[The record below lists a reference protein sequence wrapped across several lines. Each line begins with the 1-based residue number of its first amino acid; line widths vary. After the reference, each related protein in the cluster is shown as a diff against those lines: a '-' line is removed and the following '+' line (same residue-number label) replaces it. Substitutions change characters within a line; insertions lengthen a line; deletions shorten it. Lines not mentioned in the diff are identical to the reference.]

1 MVDTLARRQ
10 VGSNCRNT
18 ICRIPPFTKYSTSA
32 GASILTIVSKAGP
45 EHFASETDTPTFEI
59 YPLTNEATATTG
71 VRIGFAVESVD
82 QVFEHLLSVGGQAVS
97 APKNSP
103 WGRRAVIAD
112 PDGHRVELTSAIE
125 PEEAAGG

>member
-1 MVDTLARRQ
+1 MNEVRCNLVVIRSKQLDAAARFYGALGLRL
-10 VGSNCRNT
+10 
-18 ICRIPPFTKYSTSA
+18 TKHRHGT
-32 GASILTIVSKAGP
+32 GP
-45 EHFASETDTPTFEI
+45 EHYASETGTPTFEI

-71 VRIGFAVESVD
+71 VRIGFAVESID

>member
-1 MVDTLARRQ
+1 MNKVRCNLVVIRSKQLDAAARFYGALGLRLIKHRH
-10 VGSNCRNT
+10 GS
-18 ICRIPPFTKYSTSA
+18 
-32 GASILTIVSKAGP
+32 GP
-45 EHFASETDTPTFEI
+45 EHFASEIDTPTFEI

-112 PDGHRVELTSAIE
+112 TDGHRVELTSAIE